1 MADGTINIA
10 DEAAEWFD
18 ELENMKKINFFPYL
32 KADPFRAAREAIESK
47 KENCARGDH
56 CGQC

>member
-18 ELENMKKINFFPYL
+18 ELENMKKINFFPYVNPV
-32 KADPFRAAREAIESK
+32 KVEYK
-47 KENCARGDH
+47 KEDCSEDNC
-56 CGQC
+56 CGRC